1 MRILK
6 FTLSFFLFF
15 NSSIS
20 FAQKG
25 DSKKPKANTSTNEY
39 TKSENKINL
48 PTSTIFILSSG
59 YCKVTSIEPW
69 IEYEV
74 KKYSGKYEFVYSPE
88 SETGEWQGDGISI
101 QLDVT
106 SDNSKLKIVSM
117 MSIEPYD
124 YGSME
129 TSTIYDG
136 EFQNLESSKLLF
148 AKLNIIDKDKNISST
163 YGLYSTKENE
173 FYEKSRD
180 SGYDSFRLLN
190 KVFDFHFTP
199 QEFENNF
206 PEFSLTDNSL
216 ESKLYK
222 FSSSDKNTFEQYW
235 FEVSFENDR
244 IKIVSLTG
252 WGSDE
257 FYGILRDVK
266 DEFFDLGN
274 EYINDIY
281 YSYYE
286 KNNLKA
292 KWISRDHTVLI
303 IELK

>member
-1 MRILK
+1 MKIHTLL
-6 FTLSFFLFF
+6 FTVVIIINCNYALPQKS
-15 NSSIS
+15 NSE
-20 FAQKG
+20 
-25 DSKKPKANTSTNEY
+25 KPNANTSTDIEQIPKVP
-39 TKSENKINL
+39 TGKIY
-48 PTSTIFILSSG
+48 ILSAG
-59 YCKVTSIEPW
+59 YCKITSIEPW
-69 IEYEV
+69 KESEV
-74 KKYSGKYEFVYSPE
+74 KKYSGKYEFGYSPE

-136 EFQNLESSKLLF
+136 EFHKLEISELF
-148 AKLNIIDKDKNISST
+148 FVKLNIMDKGKNISST

-222 FSSSDKNTFEQYW
+222 FSSSNKNTFEQYW

-292 KWISRDHTVLI
+292 KWISRDQAELI
-303 IELK
+303 IEWK